1 MRLRRLALIMML
13 PLAACLD
20 VESEVTIGED
30 EIITA
35 DTTMVLGRQLFDMM
49 QMMGEQGTGLCPP
62 DSEKVETP
70 ESVSCR
76 TTETMT
82 IDDAMKEAEKAKT
95 EDPFFGEMEFVRLD
109 DERMKISLPLDFENI
124 EGKPDELDASN
135 PMFGMITGGL
145 EGSEIVMRFRALEVE
160 SSNGTISADG
170 TTVELVIPT
179 LEIIQ
184 PSGTLP
190 KTFEAVLKY
199 RDCGFFG
206 C

>member
-1 MRLRRLALIMML
+1 MLFRKLALILFL

-30 EIITA
+30 EVITA

-49 QMMGEQGTGLCPP
+49 QMMGEQGAGLCPP
-62 DSEKVETP
+62 ESEKVETP
-70 ESVSCR
+70 ESVSCKSR
-76 TTETMT
+76 DTMT
-82 IDDAMKEAEKAKT
+82 IEEAIEQADAAKT

-109 DERMKISLPLDFENI
+109 DERLKISLPLDFENI
-124 EGKPDELDASN
+124 EGKPPELTADN
-135 PMFGMITGGL
+135 PMFSMMTGGL
-145 EGSEIVMRFRALEVE
+145 EGSEIVMRLRALEVE
-160 SSNGTISADG
+160 SSNGTISEDG
-170 TTVELVIPT
+170 TMVELVIPT